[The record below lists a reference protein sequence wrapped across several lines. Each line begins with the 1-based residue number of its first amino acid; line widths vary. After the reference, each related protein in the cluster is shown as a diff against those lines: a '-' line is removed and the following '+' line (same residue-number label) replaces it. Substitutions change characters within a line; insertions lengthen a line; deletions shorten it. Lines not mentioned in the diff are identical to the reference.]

1 MRGEKVTFRTPVFMK
16 GGRVIGGEIISG
28 VEIAFGL
35 VAHPA
40 LVSAGEKFGFWDVS
54 CPDTGC
60 LIATGDFPG
69 KIAASSR
76 LIQLV
81 RTRAGTASAFRRM
94 LDNGRKLVRN
104 DPAVYRLGGRV
115 QVDADHC
122 ATCDRWKRQS

>member
-1 MRGEKVTFRTPVFMK
+1 MRGEKITFRMPVFMK
-16 GGRVIGGEIISG
+16 YGRVIGGEVISG

-40 LVSAGEKFGFWDVS
+40 LGGSGEKFGFWDVS

-60 LIATGDFPG
+60 LIATGEFPG
-69 KIAASSR
+69 KIAASSK

-81 RTRAGTASAFRRM
+81 RVKARTVSAFRRM
-94 LDNGRKLVRN
+94 LENGRKLVAK

-115 QVDADHC
+115 EAHADQC
-122 ATCDRWKRQS
+122 AACGRWKRLP